1 VAERDRFEGTREEV
15 DRAIRSLR
23 ILEVVIGLAAV
34 ALAIGGGAV
43 VAFVL
48 SAGTDLSFRLVWGIT
63 AVLLLVVPT
72 VIFLVKDRWSRQD
85 DAGRPENHPPSR
97 DG

>member
-1 VAERDRFEGTREEV
+1 VAERNDFEGTRQEM
-15 DRAIRSLR
+15 DRAIRRLR

-34 ALAIGGGAV
+34 GLAIGGGAV

-48 SAGTDLSFRLVWGIT
+48 SAGTEIPFRLTWGIT

-72 VIFLVKDRWSRQD
+72 VIFIVKDRRERAGARRDSDNSQSRN
-85 DAGRPENHPPSR
+85 G
-97 DG
+97 